1 MFFLPIALSLLILAA
16 PSAAQEIPAISTSSQ
31 DQLVDRVAAVV
42 GDSIILMSQVSEQML
57 RLQAGGT
64 PLPSSPEELAVVE
77 EQVLEDLVNQQ
88 LLLQAALRDTTITIS
103 DDRVEETLRDAWDD
117 QVDRFGTEAA
127 LREAL
132 EPQGQSLASY
142 RATLRDEIR
151 RSLLL
156 QSYIQT
162 RRQEAR
168 LIPVEEAEVEAY
180 FQRERERL
188 GRRPATLTFR
198 QVVLLPQ
205 PSDSAKALAKE
216 EAERILG
223 LIREGEDFTDLARRF
238 SDDPGSRQAGG
249 DLGWYRRGSG
259 LVQEFEDVA
268 FGVREGMI
276 TGPVETMFGAHLIR
290 VERVRGAERKIHH
303 ILVGAEV
310 TESDVERARG
320 RAEEIRAA
328 VAEGASLQDFR
339 GEQANLGL
347 PDSLEITQDQLDQLP
362 SGYASSLRSAEANEV
377 LGPVEFPAQGNPAFA
392 VIQVLAVRDEGEY
405 SLDDLRT
412 QVRERIRAEK
422 FEDRLIRDLQDRTF
436 VEVRR

>member
-1 MFFLPIALSLLILAA
+1 MRLLLVALSVVLFSA
-16 PSAAQEIPAISTSSQ
+16 PAAAQDMPAMPTSSQ

-42 GDSIILMSQVSEQML
+42 GDSIILMSQITEQML
-57 RLQAGGT
+57 RMQAGGV
-64 PLPSSPEELAVVE
+64 PLPSDPSELAMVE
-77 EQVLEDLVNQQ
+77 GEVLEDLVNQQ
-88 LLLQAALRDTTITIS
+88 LLLQAAARDTTIAIS
-103 DDRVEETLRDAWDD
+103 DARVEETLRDAWDD
-117 QVDRFGTEAA
+117 QVERFGSEAA

-132 EPQGQSLASY
+132 EAQGQSLASY

-188 GRRPATLTFR
+188 GRRPATLSFR

-205 PSDSAKALAKE
+205 PSDSAKAAAKE
-216 EAERILG
+216 EAERILD
-223 LIREGEDFTDLARRF
+223 LIRDGEDFADLARRF
-238 SDDPGSRQAGG
+238 STDPGSRQAGG
-249 DLGWYRRGSG
+249 DLGWYRRGAG
-259 LVQEFEDVA
+259 LVQEFEDAA
-268 FGVREGMI
+268 FGIREGMI
-276 TGPVETMFGAHLIR
+276 TGPVETMFGAHIIK

-303 ILVGAEV
+303 ILIGAEV
-310 TESDVERARG
+310 SESDVERTRN
-320 RAEEIRAA
+320 RAAEIRAE
-328 VAEGASLQDFR
+328 VTEGASIGDFS
-339 GEQANLGL
+339 GEQRDLGL

-362 SGYASSLRSAEANEV
+362 SGYAQALRNAQPDQV

-392 VIQVLAVRDEGEY
+392 VIQVLGVRDEGEY
-405 SLDDLRT
+405 SLEDLRA
-412 QVRERIRAEK
+412 QIRERIRGEK
-422 FEDRLIRDLQDRTF
+422 FEERLIQDLRDRAF